1 MKPYSFTQ
9 TLKEKS
15 MSNPFIKF
23 QIRYLKAY
31 LKYVSFVGRENKT
44 IFNIK
49 SRLIREYNRL
59 YEDVKK
65 LPSTDAQRV
74 RAFVMMSAVEAE
86 LHSLYKSFD
95 IDSRFVRKGS
105 LYDKFPLW
113 VRYKNA
119 RGDERIHHMTET
131 EQVTAAHI
139 VYNRLRN
146 KKSHLKDEG
155 KEHEYTHSLTYWTE
169 RLAYLFQEECARRLS
184 PRESVIEAGNGTGR
198 GDSATARECGGSS
211 HE

>member
-1 MKPYSFTQ
+1 
-9 TLKEKS
+9 
-15 MSNPFIKF
+15 MSEESSIKF
-23 QIRYLKAY
+23 QIRYLKSY
-31 LKYVSFVGRENKT
+31 LKHVAFVGRENKT

-49 SRLIREYNRL
+49 SRLIRQYNKT

-65 LPSTDAQRV
+65 LPANDIRRV
-74 RAFVMMSAVEAE
+74 QASVMMSAVETE
-86 LHSLYKSFD
+86 LQSLYKSFD
-95 IDSRFVRKGS
+95 MDSRFERKGS

-113 VRYKNA
+113 VRYKNN
-119 RGDERIHHMTET
+119 RGDDRIHHMTED

-139 VYNRLRN
+139 LYNRLRN

-169 RLAYLFQEECARRLS
+169 RLAYLVQEECARRLS
-184 PRESVIEAGNGTGR
+184 PRESVIEAGDGTGG
-198 GDSATARECGGSS
+198 GDSAEARKCGGSS